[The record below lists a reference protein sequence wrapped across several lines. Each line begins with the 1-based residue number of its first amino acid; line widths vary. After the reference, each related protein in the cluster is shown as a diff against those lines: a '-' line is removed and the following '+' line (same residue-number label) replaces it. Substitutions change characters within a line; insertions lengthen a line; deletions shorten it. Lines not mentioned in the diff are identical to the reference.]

1 MKTSMDFK
9 QYVDFIIYFM
19 NREIVPVILGL
30 SLVAFLWGVF
40 RYYILHGAD
49 TNERE
54 HARLFMLWGLIGMI
68 LLFTVWG
75 LVNIAG
81 NVLML

>member
-1 MKTSMDFK
+1 MTFK
-9 QYVDFIIYFM
+9 DYVTFLISLI
-19 NREIVPVILGL
+19 NNEIVPIILGL
-30 SLVAFLWGVF
+30 SLITFLWGAF

-54 HARLFMLWGLIGMI
+54 HARSFMLWGLIGMV

-75 LVNIAG
+75 LVHVAQTA
-81 NVLML
+81 LML